1 VRVVVTGARGQLGS
15 ELVAAGAEACEADV
29 TEPFTI
35 EGNVDA
41 VIHCAAMTDVDGC
54 ETQVERAMQVNEQ
67 GVRNVLAASDAF
79 TIVIS
84 TDYVFDGCK
93 PMSMPYVE
101 SDAPYPLSTY
111 GRSKLAGEKAVDLAR
126 HAVVRVSWVCGQY
139 GKGNL
144 VKTVLRLLEGD
155 APLRFAT
162 DTRSRPTFTSDLAPW
177 LMQFAE
183 KPRPGIWHV
192 TNQGAVSA
200 YEFAQEIARAGGH
213 DPSRIEPTTVAEL
226 PERPAAR
233 PANAVLASERLRD
246 DELLPH
252 FGDALA
258 QLVTNLR
265 R

>member
-15 ELVAAGAEACEADV
+15 ELVAAGAEACLADV
-29 TEPFTI
+29 TEPFNI
-35 EGNVDA
+35 DGDVDA

-54 ETQVERAMQVNEQ
+54 EHDPARAMRVNEG

-93 PMSMPYVE
+93 PMAMPYVE
-101 SDAPYPLSTY
+101 SDAPYPLCTY
-111 GRSKLAGEKAVDLAR
+111 GRSKLAGEQAVDLTR
-126 HAVVRVSWVCGQY
+126 HAVVRVSWVCGKY

-155 APLRFAT
+155 TPLRFAT
-162 DTRSRPTFTSDLAPW
+162 DTRSCPTLTADLAPW
-177 LMQFAE
+177 LLRFAGE
-183 KPRPGIWHV
+183 RRPGIWHV
-192 TNQGAVSA
+192 TNQGALSPF
-200 YEFAQEIARAGGH
+200 EFAQEIAKAGGY
-213 DPSRIEPTTVAEL
+213 DLARVEPTTVAEL
-226 PERPAAR
+226 PARAAVR

-246 DELLPH
+246 DEQLPH

-258 QLVTNLR
+258 RLVANLR
-265 R
+265 T